1 MRDHQVDAFRFSG
14 RLVKKIILA
23 AIDAI
28 EPPTNI
34 PWAVPTKPL
43 AESRV
48 ALLTTAGISMHDDV
62 PFDMEGERKDPVWG
76 DPSWRKVR
84 SDATSNAI
92 DVNHPHIDTSYIKSD
107 INVAL
112 PLQPLADLAAAGI
125 VGSVAPNHYSIMGF
139 QGEDSSTLENV
150 SGPEIVRSMRDEEV
164 DLAILAPV

>member
-1 MRDHQVDAFRFSG
+1 
-14 RLVKKIILA
+14 
-23 AIDAI
+23 
-28 EPPTNI
+28 
-34 PWAVPTKPL
+34 
-43 AESRV
+43 
-48 ALLTTAGISMHDDV
+48 MHDDV

-84 SDATSNAI
+84 SDATSNDI
-92 DVNHPHIDTSYIKSD
+92 DVNHLHIDTSYIKSD